1 MDHLNITERK
11 GDGYALLEV
20 IGTVN
25 SYTYTDF
32 QQRVYSLIKTT
43 NLVLDMSRVSNL
55 SSSGLGVLMSAV
67 EDGQESGHK
76 LYIMSPSEIVRL
88 AIESTGFSELFPII
102 RSANEVLL

>member
-1 MDHLNITERK
+1 MDHLSITERK
-11 GDGYALLEV
+11 SDGYVLLEI

-32 QQRVYSLIKTT
+32 QQKVYGLIKTT

-67 EDGQESGHK
+67 EDGQETGHK
-76 LYIMSPSEIVRL
+76 LYIMTPSEIVRM
-88 AIESTGFSELFPII
+88 AIESTGFQELFPII
-102 RSANEVLL
+102 RSATEVM